1 MGVRRVEQALLSLI
15 PAQIPH
21 EIVPMIRECLKASKR
36 DVELIQYLQVI
47 DLILNHPIYNQILHS
62 CLLEFYPTIVS
73 SLLKAGYRR
82 EVEEAK
88 VIRKYWVRRIHP
100 GLYIDLK
107 EATMRMV
114 GIDIDLFD
122 LNYNTDALLHIRH
135 YYTNV
140 LNMPPQEL
148 NYHLPQA
155 ALLSLQPQRSE
166 KSFNFRADY
175 KT

>member
-1 MGVRRVEQALLSLI
+1 
-15 PAQIPH
+15 
-21 EIVPMIRECLKASKR
+21 MIRECLKASKR

-62 CLLEFYPTIVS
+62 CLLELYPTIVS
-73 SLLKAGYRR
+73 SLLKAGHRK

-100 GLYIDLK
+100 DLYIDLR
-107 EATMRMV
+107 EVTLRIV
-114 GIDIDLFD
+114 GIDIDFFEIK
-122 LNYNTDALLHIRH
+122 YNTDALLHVRH

-140 LNMPPQEL
+140 LNMPPKEVE
-148 NYHLPQA
+148 YHLPQVA
-155 ALLSLQPQRSE
+155 FICLQSQPQQSE
-166 KSFNFRADY
+166 QYS